1 MNSRTIMHGKTLPW
15 KQYIDVL
22 AAFLFAGVTTLA
34 VPFSL
39 PALVTAIHGSL
50 LCTLFCLMAVI
61 AAFRQGGMMTYGYSR
76 FFTQSVSLRTL
87 SGFFVYTCFFM
98 SMGITNDV
106 ALLIFVPLTITAL
119 QTVKKEKYRVYII
132 TLQTI
137 AANLGSMLTPIGNP
151 QNLFLYS
158 FYQMS
163 LPDFLWTMGPAAIAS
178 AILLG
183 ACVWVLPQEPVVV
196 PAVPPPTMP
205 PKDRLL
211 FLGYFL
217 LCIASVLRIISPW
230 WVFSLLLP
238 VLLVRYRAVLL
249 AVDYKLLLLFVLLFI
264 GVGNLGNL
272 PAMQDMPVH
281 MLQGHEF
288 TAAVVLSQVLSNVPT
303 TVMLAPYSTNSQ
315 ALLLG
320 VNIGGLGTL
329 IASMASIISFKAY
342 SNMPQSHPL
351 RYIAVFTG
359 MNVLFLLVLA
369 GAVMLWNG

>member
-1 MNSRTIMHGKTLPW
+1 MNCHHIYNHKTLSW

-39 PALVTAIHGSL
+39 PELITAIHGPL

-61 AAFRQGGMMTYGYSR
+61 AAFRQGGMLTYGYSR
-76 FFTQSVSLRTL
+76 FFTKAVSLRTL
-87 SGFFVYTCFFM
+87 SGFFVFTCFFM

-106 ALLIFVPLTITAL
+106 ALLIFVPLAITAL
-119 QTVKKEKYRVYII
+119 QTVKKEMYRAYVI

-158 FYQMS
+158 FYHMS
-163 LPDFLWTMGPAAIAS
+163 LADFLYTMGPAAIAS
-178 AILLG
+178 VIILWVCL
-183 ACVWVLPQEPVVV
+183 WVLPQDCVVV

-205 PKDRLL
+205 KKDRLL

-217 LCIASVLRIISPW
+217 LCIASVLRILSPW
-230 WVFSLLLP
+230 WVCILLLP
-238 VLLVRYRAVLL
+238 VLLVRYRAVLV

-264 GVGNLGNL
+264 GVGNLGKL
-272 PAMQDMPVH
+272 PAMQDMPAH
-281 MLQGHEF
+281 MIHGHEF
-288 TAAVVLSQVLSNVPT
+288 TAAIALSQVLSNVPT
-303 TVMLAPYSTNSQ
+303 TVMLAPYSTDST

-342 SNMPQSHPL
+342 SNMPQSRPL

-359 MNVLFLLVLA
+359 MNLLFLMMLA
-369 GAVMLWNG
+369 GAVLIWNG